1 MKSTPGLTISEALES
16 IPQEDL
22 KMFLCAHVERPE
34 GMTNWFDPSVTDEKA
49 LVSIYP
55 TLNMYDE
62 GNTPPISG

>member
-1 MKSTPGLTISEALES
+1 
-16 IPQEDL
+16 
-22 KMFLCAHVERPE
+22 MFLCAHVERPE
-34 GMTNWFDPSVTDEKA
+34 GTTNWFDPSVTDEKA